1 MIRAEFY
8 EKNGKLSGFRLSGH
22 AGLASRGRD
31 VACAAVSSA
40 VQLAVNLLDEFGC
53 SPDVKV
59 GENVIK
65 CTADCQDDTASR
77 LLYRLKQ
84 HFEAVL
90 EEFPNTIKITIS
102 EV

>member
-8 EKNGKLSGFRLSGH
+8 EKNGKLSGFRLNGH
-22 AGLASRGRD
+22 AGLASRGKD
-31 VACAAVSSA
+31 VACASVSSA

-53 SPDVKV
+53 SPDVKI
-59 GENVIK
+59 GDNVIK
-65 CTADCQDDTASR
+65 CVANIQNDTASR
-77 LLYRLKQ
+77 ILYRLKQ

-90 EEFPNTIKITIS
+90 EEFPKTIKITIS